1 MNSSITETTLN
12 FLIISVTVEIIS
24 NLTFISAILEI
35 IMNFD
40 CISNISEKSESVL
53 LSLLYDWCCLLHRW
67 MPCSLCWVLADID
80 LQFIDLL
87 LNFWILIL
95 IVEIDDIGH

>member
-40 CISNISEKSESVL
+40 RISNISEKSESVL
-53 LSLLYDWCCLLHRW
+53 LSLYTVGVVCCIEG
-67 MPCSLCWVLADID
+67 CQVVCV
-80 LQFIDLL
+80 
-87 LNFWILIL
+87 
-95 IVEIDDIGH
+95 GY